1 LDPIEQMFESRGAG
15 LCAILAGV
23 RFGWGI
29 WSGSKVSGRSVR
41 FSGSIF
47 AGFKDPP
54 APPDSFRGFIGCG
67 FYGFPPLLDSA
78 AVQLGQIVHV

>member
-1 LDPIEQMFESRGAG
+1 MNELDPISRIFGAG
-15 LCAILAGV
+15 FSAILAGV

-47 AGFKDPP
+47 AGFGDP
-54 APPDSFRGFIGCG
+54 AGFADSFRGFIGCG
-67 FYGFPPLLDSA
+67 FWAFPPLVDSA
-78 AVQLGQIVHV
+78 AIQLGQ